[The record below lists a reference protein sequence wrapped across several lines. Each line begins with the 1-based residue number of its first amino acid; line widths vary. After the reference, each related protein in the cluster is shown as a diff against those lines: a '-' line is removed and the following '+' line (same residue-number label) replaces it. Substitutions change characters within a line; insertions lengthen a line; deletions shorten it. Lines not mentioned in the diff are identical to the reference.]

1 MDTLIHPLCLDPNID
16 GFIRYVG
23 FIGTGETT
31 QFSGAFQRGT
41 NLNPNNA
48 VNNAVQYSD
57 TLEVKLNAS
66 NANSIYSGQNVQVNA
81 LQTLACI
88 KA

>member
-1 MDTLIHPLCLDPNID
+1 MFGENPNID

-23 FIGTGETT
+23 FIGMGETT

-48 VNNAVQYSD
+48 VNNAGGYSD

-66 NANSIYSGQNVQVNA
+66 NANSIYSGQAVQASA
-81 LQTLACI
+81 LQVLVCI
-88 KA
+88 KI

>member
-1 MDTLIHPLCLDPNID
+1 M
-16 GFIRYVG
+16 
-23 FIGTGETT
+23 GETT

-41 NLNPNNA
+41 NLDPNNA
-48 VNNAVQYSD
+48 VNNAVGYSD

-81 LQTLACI
+81 LQTLVCI

>member
-1 MDTLIHPLCLDPNID
+1 MQTLQCLDPNID

-41 NLNPNNA
+41 NRSLNNA
-48 VNNAVQYSD
+48 VNNAGGYSD

-66 NANSIYSGQNVQVNA
+66 NANSIYGGQLVQTAA
-81 LQTLACI
+81 LQVFACI
-88 KA
+88 KT

>member
-1 MDTLIHPLCLDPNID
+1 MFGEIPNID

-23 FIGTGETT
+23 FIGMGETT

-41 NLNPNNA
+41 NLDPNNA
-48 VNNAVQYSD
+48 VNNALAYSD

-66 NANSIYSGQNVQVNA
+66 NANSIYSGQTVQVSG
-81 LQTLACI
+81 LQVLACI
-88 KA
+88 KF